1 MHPALRKGP
10 LFLLKTPPFSYF
22 YKKTP
27 THPISFPVYKPVCKQ
42 VATVVVATNRIAARA
57 TRCLARIVLYTGV
70 NARFD
75 KLAKV
80 VGQTLTVASII

>member
-10 LFLLKTPPFSYF
+10 LFLLKTPPFSNF

-27 THPISFPVYKPVCKQ
+27 PISFPVYKPVCRQ
-42 VATVVVATNRIAARA
+42 AATVAVATNRIAARA

>member
-1 MHPALRKGP
+1 MQTSCYSRGGDEPHRRPSHAMP
-10 LFLLKTPPFSYF
+10 
-22 YKKTP
+22 
-27 THPISFPVYKPVCKQ
+27 
-42 VATVVVATNRIAARA
+42 RA
-57 TRCLARIVLYTGV
+57 DRALYTGV